1 MSALEPPDNALSLQM
16 VSLLNRGATIQY
28 ERFFAPPRLSL
39 ATSIGGRVSGG
50 NDYDVV
56 ETGYGIEAKLWLAG
70 KVAFVRYTRP
80 AMVGPYLG
88 FRFDMGLSRVAAAD
102 DGRVV
107 GTNMRFAES
116 INIGVR
122 FVFFERLELSPSFGF
137 GLHTDVDPRGRLPA
151 WSRGDILRLGLTVG
165 AVF

>member
-1 MSALEPPDNALSLQM
+1 MNALEPPDNALSLQM

-39 ATSIGGRVSGG
+39 ATSLGGRISGG

-56 ETGYGIEAKLWLAG
+56 ETAYGIEARLWLAG
-70 KVAFVRYTRP
+70 KVVFVKYTRP

-88 FRFDMGLSRVAAAD
+88 FRFDVGLTRVTAD
-102 DGRVV
+102 DGHVI
-107 GTNMRFAES
+107 GGNMRFAES
-116 INIGVR
+116 VNLGVR
-122 FVFFERLELSPSFGF
+122 FVFFEHLEVTPSFGF

-151 WSRGDILRLGLTVG
+151 WTRGDIFRFGLTVG